1 MKTLLLLSLAG
12 VAIVA
17 VATPAFLSAPE
28 AAEAHVAPETQ
39 PVTTVDAP
47 AFLTDPDDCRV
58 EGTIPVA
65 DDAAVTPDLARITAD
80 DAEGAA
86 LAAVPGAVV
95 TGTELDEEDGFL
107 VYEIDLL
114 QNGAEV
120 DVTVDAGTGEV
131 VCTDRD

>member
-1 MKTLLLLSLAG
+1 MKTLLFLSLAG
-12 VAIVA
+12 IAIVA
-17 VATPAFLSAPE
+17 VATPAFLSSPDTG
-28 AAEAHVAPETQ
+28 EAHVAPDTQ
-39 PVTTVDAP
+39 PVTTVAGP

-58 EGTIPVA
+58 EGTIPIA
-65 DDAAVTPDLARITAD
+65 EDAAVTPDLARIAPGE
-80 DAEGAA
+80 AEAAA
-86 LAAVPGAVV
+86 LAAVPGGSV

-120 DVTVDAGTGEV
+120 DVTVDAGSGEV